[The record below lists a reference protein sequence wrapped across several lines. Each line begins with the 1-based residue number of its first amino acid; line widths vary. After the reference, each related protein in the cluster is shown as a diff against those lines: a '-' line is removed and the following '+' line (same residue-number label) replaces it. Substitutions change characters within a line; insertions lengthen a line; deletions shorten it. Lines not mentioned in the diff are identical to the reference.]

1 MVDPITCWDYLG
13 RTQKLLWLFEWLVP
27 EVWRHALRRKYDKYV
42 IKVCERCCL
51 IIWICFWSR
60 RNQGR
65 RQKRDEDEQAVQVI
79 VEQPGSIERLI

>member
-1 MVDPITCWDYLG
+1 MVDPITCWDYLA
-13 RTQKLLWLFEWLVP
+13 RTQKLVWFFGGLVP
-27 EVWRHALRRKYDKYV
+27 EVWRHALRRKYDKCV

-51 IIWICFWSR
+51 IIWICCWSR